1 MPRFHFMVVSAVPIL
16 VSILM
21 SGCALTPPTAFDQY
35 RAEADKIAKMT
46 PTQREQYRLQK
57 VAEIKTQAE
66 QGDVIS
72 QYSMGNFYYEEK
84 EYASAHFWFL
94 KAAEQSDSLAQNGA
108 LLNVARDYSEGKGVP
123 RDDVKAAFWLQKG
136 ADQGI
141 SDAQVKLADMYA
153 KGRGVPRN
161 KAKQLTLLQSAAR
174 HRNKEAI
181 KILTAL
187 GDPGGVLQQIASE
200 DERNRQNTARAVNEA
215 NARRA
220 WEQQQQQQPQ
230 RWCTQTGGG
239 AVGLFPC

>member
-1 MPRFHFMVVSAVPIL
+1 MSRFRFMVGSASLIL
-16 VSILM
+16 FSIL
-21 SGCALTPPTAFDQY
+21 SGCAFTPPTAFDQY

-46 PTQREQYRLQK
+46 PAQREQYRLQN
-57 VAEIKTQAE
+57 VAEIKAKAE
-66 QGDVIS
+66 KGDGTS
-72 QYSMGNFYYEEK
+72 QYTMGNVYYEEK
-84 EYASAHFWFL
+84 DYASAHFWYL
-94 KAAEQSDSLAQNGA
+94 KAAEQSDSLAQNIA
-108 LLNVARDYSEGKGVP
+108 LVNVARDYSEGKGVP

-161 KAKQLTLLQSAAR
+161 KAKQLALLQSAAR
-174 HRNKEAI
+174 LRNKEAI

-187 GDPGGVLQQIASE
+187 GDPGGVVQQIANE
-200 DERNRQNTARAVNEA
+200 DERYRQNTERSVNEA

-220 WEQQQQQQPQ
+220 RESAEQQQQPQ

-239 AVGLFPC
+239 VVAMMPC

>member
-1 MPRFHFMVVSAVPIL
+1 MARFRFMVGSASLISL
-16 VSILM
+16 SIL
-21 SGCALTPPTAFDQY
+21 SGCAFTPLTAFDQSHT
-35 RAEADKIAKMT
+35 EADKIAKMT

-57 VAEIKTQAE
+57 VAEIKTKAE

-72 QYSMGNFYYEEK
+72 QYTTGNVYYEEK
-84 EYASAHFWFL
+84 DYVSAHFWFL
-94 KAAEQSDSLAQNGA
+94 KAAEQSDSLAQNIA
-108 LLNVARDYSEGKGVP
+108 LVNVARDYSEGKGVP

-153 KGRGVPRN
+153 NGRGVPRN
-161 KAKQLTLLQSAAR
+161 KAKQLALLQSAAR
-174 HRNKEAI
+174 QRNNEAI

-187 GDPGGVLQQIASE
+187 GDPGGVLQQIANG

-220 WEQQQQQQPQ
+220 KEISEQQQQPQ

-239 AVGLFPC
+239 VVAMMPC